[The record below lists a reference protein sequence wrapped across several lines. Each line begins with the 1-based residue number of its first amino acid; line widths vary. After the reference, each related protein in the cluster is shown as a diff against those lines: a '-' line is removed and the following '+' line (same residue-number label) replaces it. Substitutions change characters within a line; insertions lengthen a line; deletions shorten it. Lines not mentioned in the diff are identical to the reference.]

1 MYSLKNRYSKNVINL
16 EKCLYFYSDT
26 QTKIFMK
33 GGKIKIKDRKLR
45 REMLYSCKD

>member
-33 GGKIKIKDRKLR
+33 GGKIKIKRQKV
-45 REMLYSCKD
+45 EEGNVV